1 MFIGQ
6 IAEKYKGVIK
16 LNYPIEHGIVQD
28 WKDMEALW
36 RYVGDE
42 LKVSFKEHPIMLT
55 EAPLNPYQNRIK
67 TAEIFFET
75 F

>member
-1 MFIGQ
+1 
-6 IAEKYKGVIK
+6 VIK

>member
-1 MFIGQ
+1 M
-6 IAEKYKGVIK
+6 IK
-16 LNYPIEHGIVQD
+16 LKYPIEHGIVTD

-36 RYVGDE
+36 RYVSDE

-75 F
+75 FQAPSLFF

>member
-1 MFIGQ
+1 
-6 IAEKYKGVIK
+6 
-16 LNYPIEHGIVQD
+16 
-28 WKDMEALW
+28 MEALW